1 MKHNWKRSKPWKTL
15 VLTTGIVIS
24 PLVLATSAIKIQDDS
39 NLKTKLKKKQQW
51 NERQKISWNGQFK
64 QALKAKQNQDQ
75 IKIGEQLKWTLPI
88 VNVNSHYLNELK
100 LVINN
105 QEQLVD
111 QIGYYEKIGS
121 QPVMSPLSLTTQE
134 HQFTNEWINQDQ
146 ISQSLTINPVI
157 NQAPIQFLSHFPKQ
171 QVLNSITI
179 ENHPN
184 NGATIVVQG
193 QNLPQ
198 APSDFIVD
206 AKLSDLVID
215 IPPNLDPDQP
225 APNPVQP
232 PLFWNYQLSPDQAR
246 FSVNRQILNGAKV
259 IIANN
264 GHPDLWIDS
273 NNLNPGGN
281 FNYQN
286 SGNPDV
292 GFLDVDLSGNLKWA
306 LDAKSKNLVW
316 KQDFNLLTKLK
327 WQLLINDR
335 YPYRYQSQW
344 NHDINLDFDLPNLK
358 ERMQFL
364 VNQISRN
371 AKWDNEF
378 FFGPKAFAKAIRE
391 FKDFPLPNNIN
402 LLFLSDQQKGQVL
415 TWFYQDVIKQVF
427 ALEQKDQDHRQ
438 FNLVDNH
445 SAAGLKIYQPQNY
458 RTWVDVSFDATVLNF
473 EWQDWDGTK
482 QVVSSPIRTKFYLDP
497 NELMINDTITT
508 IDGND
513 LKNSP
518 LQFGDQFGNLDANL
532 TNTNLI
538 YDYLFTYQDR
548 KQKQAILTTAMTYE
562 VFAKSLFATNVVNFQ
577 NPQRM
582 IYFSSVDQD
591 NQPIASWSDLAIGQ
605 GALVLKIGQDI
616 KQFFLPKDRQNFQL
630 SKKFTITNFKH
641 QYDIYYPSDAL
652 KPSGANLVLNGQSD
666 FNVNSVDPKWL
677 LENLIL
683 VNNQSLDPKGHQLV
697 NPNQHQ
703 QFLLATNLDFDHF
716 MKILNPQLKIEER
729 NLTTGAIKLSLTLT
743 NFNQRPN
750 GNKQQVVQATN
761 GLTYQLY
768 DWKTAGLN
776 DPKQKQTFYFNLVGF
791 QKNYDLAINQN
802 PVLDGKILNLD
813 RLDPYQ
819 HPEALVDHIIAFD
832 HYQNHNDPWWNQ
844 KLLVTRLT
852 KAEFKKQLKPII
864 KAISH
869 SEWQGLAK
877 FVLSFGGDLNQQ
889 NAALNH
895 NHTYPSGTQFLPL
908 KKLANPFSI
917 INLAATMKINL
928 PKTTINVASGTNLI
942 TNISDLWNYLLTTDA
957 FGYQKFDPNVNIFE
971 INAFDQADLIASIKN
986 QQVQIKNLTI
996 DQTDRISF
1004 EISFSANGGKI
1015 FINNQVQASDQASI
1029 KITLSGFQAA
1039 QQAHLIIKGKQI
1051 AINNYFQAL
1060 EADWQVIIEKLIKAG
1075 DLEIADLEQKHWWSV
1090 IDKNSLTITRLDQ
1103 FATTMRISF
1112 NLRKPLVI
1120 NKMAAA
1126 KQLIIVINQLD
1137 PVANLAAKATTID
1150 LNQAVAWSAIDK
1162 QWLWKNLF
1170 WFADQSS
1177 SLIEPVFDNHLLTQG
1192 EFLKQV
1198 SVDYRISKQVDQVV
1212 VKVFLKRKQVMQSN
1226 NNEINYFKTTT
1237 LNLVNLQAP
1246 LSYWNDWT
1254 KQTITWTTVGALI
1267 SAISIISW
1275 LITKRKDH

>member
-1 MKHNWKRSKPWKTL
+1 MKHYWKRSKQWKTL
-15 VLTTGIVIS
+15 VLATGIVIS
-24 PLVLATSAIKIQDDS
+24 PLVLATSVIKIQDDS
-39 NLKTKLKKKQQW
+39 IKTNFLEKQQW
-51 NERQKISWNGQFK
+51 NERQKISWNGEFN
-64 QALKAKQNQDQ
+64 QALKANQDQ
-75 IKIGEQLKWTLPI
+75 EQIKISEQLKWTLPI
-88 VNVNSHYLNELK
+88 INVNSRYLNELK

-105 QEQLVD
+105 QERLVD

-121 QPVMSPLSLTTQE
+121 QPAMSPPSLTTQE
-134 HQFTNEWINQDQ
+134 QQFTNEWTNQDQ
-146 ISQSLTINPVI
+146 IVQSLTINPVA
-157 NQAPIQFLSHFPKQ
+157 NQAPIQFQSHFPKQ
-171 QVLNSITI
+171 QILKSITI
-179 ENHPN
+179 ENHPT

-206 AKLSDLVID
+206 AKLSDLIID
-215 IPPNLDPDQP
+215 VPPNLDPDQP
-225 APNPVQP
+225 PPNPVQP

-246 FSVNRQILNGAKV
+246 FSVNRQILNGSKV

-292 GFLDVDLSGNLKWA
+292 GFLDANLSGNLKWA

-335 YPYRYQSQW
+335 YSYHYQSQW
-344 NHDINLDFDLPNLK
+344 KHNIKLDFDLPNLK

-364 VNQISRN
+364 VNQISQN

-378 FFGPKAFAKAIRE
+378 FFGPSGFAKAIRE
-391 FKDFPLPNNIN
+391 FKDFQLPDNIN

-427 ALEQKDQDHRQ
+427 ALDQKDQAHRR
-438 FNLVDNH
+438 FNLIDDH

-458 RTWVDVSFDATVLNF
+458 RTWVDVTFDATVLNF

-482 QVVSSPIRTKFYLDP
+482 QVVSSPIRTKFYLDA
-497 NELMINDTITT
+497 NELMINDHINT

-532 TNTNLI
+532 TSTNLI
-538 YDYLFTYQDR
+538 YDYLFTYQNR
-548 KQKQAILTTAMTYE
+548 KQKQAILATTMTYE
-562 VFAKSLFATNVVNFQ
+562 VFAKSLFTTNVVNFQ

-591 NQPIASWSDLAIGQ
+591 NKVITSWSDLALGQ
-605 GALVLKIGQDI
+605 GGLILKIGQDI
-616 KQFFLPKDRQNFQL
+616 KQFFLPKDRQNLQL

-641 QYDIYYPSDAL
+641 QYDIYYPSAAL
-652 KPSGANLVLNGQSD
+652 KPSGANLVINDQDNFS
-666 FNVNSVDPKWL
+666 VNSIDPKWL

-683 VNNQSLDPKGHQLV
+683 VNNQSLDPKTHQLV

-703 QFLLATNLDFDHF
+703 QFLLATNLDFASF
-716 MKILNPQLKIEER
+716 TKILNPQLKIEER
-729 NLTTGAIKLSLTLT
+729 NLTNGTIKLSLTLS

-750 GNKQQVVQATN
+750 VNKQQVVKATN

-776 DPKQKQTFYFNLVGF
+776 DPRQKQVFYFNLVGF

-844 KLLVTRLT
+844 KLLVTRLS
-852 KAEFKKQLKPII
+852 KSEFKKQLKPII

-877 FVLSFGGDLNQQ
+877 FNLSFGGDLNQQ

-908 KKLANPFSI
+908 KKLDNPFSI
-917 INLAATMKINL
+917 INLAATMKIKV
-928 PKTTINVASGTNLI
+928 PKTKLQVTKATSLI
-942 TNISDLWNYLLTTDA
+942 TNISDLWNYLLTTNA
-957 FGYQKFDPNVNIFE
+957 FGYQTFDPNVNIFE
-971 INAFDQADLIASIKN
+971 INSLDQADFIASIKN
-986 QQVQIKNLTI
+986 NQVQIKNLTI
-996 DQTDRISF
+996 DQADQISF

-1015 FINNQVQASDQASI
+1015 FINNQLQAGDQAKI
-1029 KITLSGFQAA
+1029 KLTLSGFEAG
-1039 QQAHLIIKGKQI
+1039 QQAHLIIKSKQI
-1051 AINNYFQAL
+1051 AINDYFQAL
-1060 EADWQVIIEKLIKAG
+1060 QADWQIIVEKLIKTG
-1075 DLEIADLEQKHWWSV
+1075 DLEIADLAPKDWWSV
-1090 IDKNSLTITRLDQ
+1090 IDKNSLAIRRLDQ
-1103 FATTMRISF
+1103 FATAIRVSF
-1112 NLRKPLVI
+1112 DLTKPLVI

-1126 KQLIIVINQLD
+1126 KQLVIVIDSLD
-1137 PVANLAAKATTID
+1137 PVANLVAKSTAID
-1150 LNQAVAWSAIDK
+1150 LNQAVSWNVIDK

-1198 SVDYRISKQVDQVV
+1198 IVDYQISKQVDQVV
-1212 VKVFLKRKQVMQSN
+1212 VKVSLKRKQATQVN
-1226 NNEINYFKTTT
+1226 NDDLDYFKTTT
-1237 LNLVNLQAP
+1237 LNLVNLQPP
-1246 LSYWNDWT
+1246 LNYWNDW
-1254 KQTITWTTVGALI
+1254 KQQTITWTTVGALI
-1267 SAISIISW
+1267 SVISIISW
-1275 LITKRKDH
+1275 LISKRNRD